1 MVEGLYS
8 AAAGMMAQQERLD
21 SVANDI
27 ANVNTHGYKH
37 VRVAFRDLA
46 YQAAGQGATAGV
58 RPGSGVASWAMGRSF
73 AQGGLER
80 TDRSLDV
87 AIEGPG
93 FMRVRGGD
101 GQEALTRDGN
111 LQVDAKGQ
119 LVTSTGHKLVPP
131 ITIPKGVD
139 QSEISIAPDGRVSAD
154 RRVVGRIQ
162 LVDVPA
168 SDGLT
173 ALGDNLYAPSAA
185 SGAPRNVGRDTR
197 LDQGALEG
205 SNVDMSEAM
214 VDMMD
219 AQKSYALASR
229 AIQMQDQAMEIANG
243 LRR

>member
-27 ANVNTHGYKH
+27 ANVNTHGYKS

-46 YQAAGQGATAGV
+46 YLPGGQGAADGV
-58 RPGSGVASWAMGRSF
+58 RPGSGSAAWALGRSF
-73 AQGGLER
+73 SQGALER

-87 AIEGPG
+87 GIEGSG
-93 FMRVRGGD
+93 FMQVRTAA

-111 LQVDAKGQ
+111 LQVDARGQ
-119 LVTSTGHKLVPP
+119 LVTSTGLRLIPP
-131 ITIPKGVD
+131 ITIPGDVD
-139 QSEISIAPDGRVSAD
+139 ADKLSIAPDGRVSAGG
-154 RRVVGRIQ
+154 RALGRIA

-168 SDGLT
+168 PDGLT

-185 SGAPRNVGRDTR
+185 SGALRPAAGAR
-197 LDQGALEG
+197 LVQGALEG
-205 SNVDMSEAM
+205 SNVDMATAM

-219 AQKSYALASR
+219 AQKSFALASR

>member
-1 MVEGLYS
+1 MIEGLYS
-8 AAAGMMAQQERLD
+8 AAAGMMAQQDRLD

-37 VRVAFRDLA
+37 ARVAFRDLA
-46 YQAAGQGATAGV
+46 YLASGQGAGNGV
-58 RPGSGVASWAMGRSF
+58 ATGSGSAAWALGRSF
-73 AQGGLER
+73 SQGAMER
-80 TDRSLDV
+80 TDRTLDV
-87 AIEGPG
+87 AVAGPG
-93 FMRVRGGD
+93 FMRVRTAS

-111 LQVDAKGQ
+111 LQIDAAGQ
-119 LVTSTGHKLVPP
+119 LVTSHGERLVPP

-139 QSEISIAPDGRVSAD
+139 PAKLAIAPDGRVSAQG
-154 RRVVGRIQ
+154 RQLGRIQ
-162 LVDVPA
+162 LTDVPA
-168 SDGLT
+168 PDRLT
-173 ALGDNLYAPSAA
+173 ALGDNLYAPNAA
-185 SGAPRNVGRDTR
+185 SGAARNAPADSR
-197 LDQGALEG
+197 LVQGTLEG

>member
-1 MVEGLYS
+1 MIEGLYS
-8 AAAGMMAQQERLD
+8 AAAGMMAQQDRLD

-37 VRVAFRDLA
+37 ARVAFRDLA
-46 YQAAGQGATAGV
+46 YLASGQGAADGV
-58 RPGSGVASWAMGRSF
+58 STGSGSAAWAMGRSF

-93 FMRVRGGD
+93 FMRVRTAG

-111 LQVDAKGQ
+111 LQVDANGQ
-119 LVTSTGHKLVPP
+119 LVTSHGEKLVPP
-131 ITIPKGVD
+131 ITIPKGID
-139 QSEISIAPDGRVSAD
+139 PGKLTIAPDGRVSGEG
-154 RRVVGRIQ
+154 RQLGRIQ

-168 SDGLT
+168 PDKLT

-185 SGAPRNVGRDTR
+185 SGAARNAPSDARVV
-197 LDQGALEG
+197 QGALEG

>member
-46 YQAAGQGATAGV
+46 YLPGGQGAADGV
-58 RPGSGVASWAMGRSF
+58 NPGSGSASWALGRSF

-87 AIEGPG
+87 AIQGPG
-93 FMRVRGGD
+93 FMRVRTAN

-111 LQVDAKGQ
+111 LQLDARGQ
-119 LVTSTGHKLVPP
+119 LVTSNGNKLVPP
-131 ITIPKGVD
+131 ITIPRGTDPDKV
-139 QSEISIAPDGRVSAD
+139 SIAPDGRVSANG
-154 RRVVGRIQ
+154 RQLGRIQ
-162 LVDVPA
+162 LFDVPA
-168 SDGLT
+168 PDKLT
-173 ALGDNLYAPSAA
+173 ALGDNLYAPSAG
-185 SGAPRNVGRDTR
+185 SGAPRAAGHNASLT
-197 LDQGALEG
+197 QGALEA
-205 SNVDMSEAM
+205 SNVDMATAM

-229 AIQMQDQAMEIANG
+229 VIQMQDQAMEIANG

>member
-21 SVANDI
+21 SVANDV

-46 YQAAGQGATAGV
+46 YLPGGQGAAAGV
-58 RPGSGVASWAMGRSF
+58 TPGSGSAAWALGRSF

-87 AIEGPG
+87 AIEGSG
-93 FMRVRGGD
+93 FMRVRAGN

-111 LQVDAKGQ
+111 LQVDAHGQ
-119 LVTSTGHKLVPP
+119 LVTSTGSKLIPP
-131 ITIPKGVD
+131 INVPKGVSAD
-139 QSEISIAPDGRVSAD
+139 ALHIGPDGRVSAHGKQL
-154 RRVVGRIQ
+154 GRIA

-168 SDGLT
+168 PDGLT

-185 SGAPRNVGRDTR
+185 SGAPRAARDAR

-205 SNVDMSEAM
+205 SNVDMAEAM